1 MHMRFALASLLVLCV
16 LPACALGFSAGAAP
30 MAPPATFQDTDHSAV
45 REERKKE
52 ETGAAW
58 SPTIGL
64 SLVVGGERMDAGSLP
79 KPPVPVAVLR

>member
-1 MHMRFALASLLVLCV
+1 MRSALASLPVLCL
-16 LPACALGFSAGAAP
+16 LPACALGFSAGTTP
-30 MAPPATFQDTDHSAV
+30 MAPPGTFQDTDHSAL

-64 SLVVGGERMDAGSLP
+64 SLVVGGERMDAGALP
-79 KPPVPVAVLR
+79 KPPVPVVVLR

>member
-1 MHMRFALASLLVLCV
+1 MRLALATLPLLCL
-16 LPACALGFSAGAAP
+16 LPECAVGFGAGTTP
-30 MAPPATFQDTDHSAV
+30 MAPPAKFQDTDNSAI

-79 KPPVPVAVLR
+79 KPPVPVVVLR

>member
-1 MHMRFALASLLVLCV
+1 MHMRLALASLLALVL
-16 LPACALGFSAGAAP
+16 LPACALGFNAGTTP
-30 MAPPATFQDTDHSAV
+30 MAPPAAFQDTDHSAV

-79 KPPVPVAVLR
+79 KPPVPVVVLK